1 MFPDVAIPHSLLTPY
16 VLDSIQKY
24 EGAAVCLE
32 DGVTGEVVTYDQ
44 VSQVAIIRWSTMIR

>member
-1 MFPDVAIPHSLLTPY
+1 MCPDVAIPHSLLTPY
-16 VLDSIQKY
+16 VLDSIRQY

-44 VSQVAIIRWSTMIR
+44 VK

>member
-44 VSQVAIIRWSTMIR
+44 VS